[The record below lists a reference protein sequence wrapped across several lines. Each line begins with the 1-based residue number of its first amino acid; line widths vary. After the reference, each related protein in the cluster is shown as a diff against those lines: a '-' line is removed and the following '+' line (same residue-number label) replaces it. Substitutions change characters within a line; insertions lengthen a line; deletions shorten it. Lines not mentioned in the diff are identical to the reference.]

1 MASLKLVDVTKVFG
15 EGTNEVVALNRVNFE
30 SRQGEL
36 TLILGPSGSGKS
48 TLLTIIGGLQSPTSG
63 EVYVNGQ
70 LVDVKDV
77 KSSDFFRLK
86 QVGFVLQSHSL
97 VPFLTVKKQF
107 ELADRVKKQN
117 NLQTEQF
124 NHYLQI
130 LGIDQLLDKYPN
142 QLSGGQSQRVA
153 IARAIYT
160 NPDFIL
166 ADEPTAALDSD
177 RVKKV
182 GELFKQIA
190 TAEDKAVVIVTHDL
204 RLEQFADHVY
214 HIEDGAITQTK

>member
-1 MASLKLVDVTKVFG
+1 M
-15 EGTNEVVALNRVNFE
+15 N
-30 SRQGEL
+30 
-36 TLILGPSGSGKS
+36 
-48 TLLTIIGGLQSPTSG
+48 
-63 EVYVNGQ
+63 
-70 LVDVKDV
+70 
-77 KSSDFFRLK
+77 

-190 TAEDKAVVIVTHDL
+190 ASEDKAVVIVTHDL

>member
-1 MASLKLVDVTKVFG
+1 M
-15 EGTNEVVALNRVNFE
+15 
-30 SRQGEL
+30 
-36 TLILGPSGSGKS
+36 
-48 TLLTIIGGLQSPTSG
+48 
-63 EVYVNGQ
+63 
-70 LVDVKDV
+70 
-77 KSSDFFRLK
+77 
-86 QVGFVLQSHSL
+86 
-97 VPFLTVKKQF
+97 
-107 ELADRVKKQN
+107 
-117 NLQTEQF
+117 QTEQF

-214 HIEDGAITQTK
+214 HIEDGAIIQTK